1 MTAVVPSPLLVVA
14 HDGDRVA
21 VGNEQL
27 GWFDPGGDGDLTA
40 RVVAAAAQAEEL
52 RALIGAGSLPPV
64 ELGRRLAPSPTPVQV
79 FGAPVNYHAH
89 QGELGARSPSGDAT
103 TRELGLF
110 VKAVG
115 SVCGPDD
122 AIELPAL
129 PGRESH
135 YEGEVAVVISRG
147 GGSIPAERA
156 LDHVA
161 GLTAALDITLRLE
174 AGKKE
179 ERSLRKSYR
188 TFTPL
193 GPALLPL
200 SQVVSLPDVAVGLTL
215 NGEPRQ
221 HGTLAQLICDVPE
234 LIAMASAVVDLRPG
248 DVILTGTPAGV
259 GPLRDGDEVA
269 VSVSGLPPLRLPVRQ
284 AVAAGARA

>member
-1 MTAVVPSPLLVVA
+1 MLVVVFDRP
-14 HDGDRVA
+14 DGGRVA
-21 VGNEQL
+21 VGNDEL
-27 GWFDPGGDGDLTA
+27 GWFDPGGDGDTTG
-40 RVVAAAAQAEEL
+40 RVVAAAARAEEL
-52 RALIGAGSLPPV
+52 RRLIDAGELPPV
-64 ELGRRLAPSPTPVQV
+64 EPGRRLPPSPAPVQV
-79 FGAPVNYHAH
+79 FGAPVNYYAH
-89 QGELGARSPSGDAT
+89 KGELGARSPSGDAT

-135 YEGEVAVVISRG
+135 YEGEVAVVIGRG

-156 LDHVA
+156 LEHVA

-174 AGKKE
+174 EGKRE

-200 SQVVSLPDVAVGLTL
+200 SQVSALSEVEVALTL

-221 HGTLAQLICDVPE
+221 HGTLDQLICDIPE
-234 LIAMASAVVDLRPG
+234 LVAMASAVVDLRPG

-259 GPLRDGDEVA
+259 GPLHDGDEVS
-269 VSVSGLPPLRLPVRQ
+269 VSVTGLPPLRLPVRA
-284 AVAAGARA
+284 AVGVRA